1 MKKYALVLEG
11 GGARGAYQIGAY
23 KALKEEGYE
32 FKAVIGTSIGAINAA
47 LIVQG
52 DEEKLEELWR
62 NLSFGDLINVDEN
75 KVQDLI
81 VNKNLTKDNL
91 SEITRVTTDALKSL
105 GINTDKERELL
116 ERYVDEEK
124 IRKSKI
130 RFGLVTFNLSD
141 FKAEKLFIEDIPK
154 GKLIDYLMASSNL
167 PVFKRAKI
175 EDKNYLDGGAVDN
188 CSVEM
193 LYDAGY
199 KNVVAVRLFLRNRIR
214 KYYSLKKNEDLNL
227 EMIVP
232 SENLPYILNFETS
245 SLNNIIDYGYVDT
258 IKQIEKL
265 NGTYYAIEE
274 VNKSIIE
281 NSVKQI
287 KPLDALEVVRYANIK
302 LNVGE
307 NVIDVLISKAIPK
320 IEKTTFEK
328 KKVSLCE
335 QILDIV
341 EFVAS
346 NEKISKNEIYTYDKL
361 LKAVKENMK
370 NIDAKNLTDIEKAAY
385 TLIQKI

>member
-47 LIVQG
+47 LIAQG

-62 NLSFGDLINVDEN
+62 NLSFGDLINVDNN

-81 VNKNLTKDNL
+81 VNKNITKDNL
-91 SEITRVTTDALKSL
+91 SEITKVTTDALKSL

-124 IRKSKI
+124 IRKSRI

-154 GKLIDYLMASSNL
+154 GKLVDYLMASSNL
-167 PVFKRAKI
+167 PIFKRAKI

-199 KNVVAVRLFLRNRIR
+199 KNIVAVRLFLRNRIR

-265 NGTYYAIEE
+265 NGTYYAIEK
-274 VNKSIIE
+274 VSKNIIE
-281 NSVKQI
+281 NSVNQI
-287 KPLDALEVVRYANIK
+287 KPFDALEIVKYANIK

-307 NVIDVLISKAIPK
+307 NVKDILISKAIPK
-320 IEKTTFEK
+320 IERNTFVK
-328 KKVSLCE
+328 KKAHLYE
-335 QILDIV
+335 QILDII

-361 LKAVKENMK
+361 LKMVKEKIK
-370 NIDAKNLTDIEKAAY
+370 NIDANNLSQIEKAAY

>member
-307 NVIDVLISKAIPK
+307 NVKDVLISKAIPK

>member
-105 GINTDKERELL
+105 GINTDKEREIL

-281 NSVKQI
+281 NSVNQI
-287 KPLDALEVVRYANIK
+287 KPFDALEIVKYANIK

-307 NVIDVLISKAIPK
+307 NVKDVLISKAIPK

>member
-361 LKAVKENMK
+361 LKVVKENMK

>member
-62 NLSFGDLINVDEN
+62 NLSFGDLINVDDN

-154 GKLIDYLMASSNL
+154 GKLVDYLMASSNL

>member
-47 LIVQG
+47 LIAQG

-62 NLSFGDLINVDEN
+62 NLSFGDLINVDNN

-81 VNKNLTKDNL
+81 VNKNITKDNL
-91 SEITRVTTDALKSL
+91 SEITKVTTDALKSL

-116 ERYVDEEK
+116 ERYVDEGK

-154 GKLIDYLMASSNL
+154 GKLVDYLMASSNL
-167 PVFKRAKI
+167 PIFKRAKI

-199 KNVVAVRLFLRNRIR
+199 KNIVAVRLFLRNRIR

-265 NGTYYAIEE
+265 NGTYYAIEK
-274 VNKSIIE
+274 VSKNIIE
-281 NSVKQI
+281 NSVNQI
-287 KPLDALEVVRYANIK
+287 KPFDALEIVKYANIK

-307 NVIDVLISKAIPK
+307 NVKDILISKAIPK
-320 IEKTTFEK
+320 IERNTFVK
-328 KKVSLCE
+328 KKAHLYE
-335 QILDIV
+335 QILDII

-346 NEKISKNEIYTYDKL
+346 NEKISKNEIYTYDKI
-361 LKAVKENMK
+361 LKMVKEKIK
-370 NIDAKNLTDIEKAAY
+370 NIDANNLSQIEKAAY

>member
-62 NLSFGDLINVDEN
+62 NLSFGDLINVDDN

-346 NEKISKNEIYTYDKL
+346 NEKISKNVIYTYDKL
-361 LKAVKENMK
+361 LKVVKENMK

>member
-154 GKLIDYLMASSNL
+154 GKLVDYLMASSNL

-361 LKAVKENMK
+361 LKVVKENMK

>member
-1 MKKYALVLEG
+1 MLLVFDIGNTNMGLGVFKGKK
-11 GGARGAYQIGAY
+11 
-23 KALKEEGYE
+23 
-32 FKAVIGTSIGAINAA
+32 
-47 LIVQG
+47 LI
-52 DEEKLEELWR
+52 KNWR
-62 NLSFGDLINVDEN
+62 
-75 KVQDLI
+75 
-81 VNKNLTKDNL
+81 
-91 SEITRVTTDALKSL
+91 
-105 GINTDKERELL
+105 INTDKERELL

-193 LYDAGY
+193 LYEAGY

-307 NVIDVLISKAIPK
+307 NVKDVLISKAIPK

-361 LKAVKENMK
+361 LKMVKEKIK
-370 NIDAKNLTDIEKAAY
+370 NIDANNLSQIEKAAY

>member
-47 LIVQG
+47 LIAQG

-62 NLSFGDLINVDEN
+62 NLSFGDLINVDNN

-81 VNKNLTKDNL
+81 VNKNITKDNL
-91 SEITRVTTDALKSL
+91 SEITKVTTDALKSL

-116 ERYVDEEK
+116 ERYVDEGK

-154 GKLIDYLMASSNL
+154 GKLVDYLMASSNL
-167 PVFKRAKI
+167 PIFKRAKI

-199 KNVVAVRLFLRNRIR
+199 KNIVAVRLFLRNRIR

-265 NGTYYAIEE
+265 NGTYYAIEK
-274 VNKSIIE
+274 VSKNIIE
-281 NSVKQI
+281 NSVNQI
-287 KPLDALEVVRYANIK
+287 KPFDALEIVKYANIK

-307 NVIDVLISKAIPK
+307 NVKDILISKAIPK
-320 IEKTTFEK
+320 IERNTFVK
-328 KKVSLCE
+328 KKAHLYE
-335 QILDIV
+335 QILDII

>member
-62 NLSFGDLINVDEN
+62 NLSFGDLINVDDN

-307 NVIDVLISKAIPK
+307 NVKDVLISKAIPK

>member
-62 NLSFGDLINVDEN
+62 NLSFGDLINVDNN

-81 VNKNLTKDNL
+81 VNKNITKDNL
-91 SEITRVTTDALKSL
+91 SEITKVTTDALKSL

-116 ERYVDEEK
+116 ERYVDEGK

-154 GKLIDYLMASSNL
+154 GKLVDYLMASSNL
-167 PVFKRAKI
+167 PIFKRAKI

-199 KNVVAVRLFLRNRIR
+199 KNIVAVRLFLRNRIR

-265 NGTYYAIEE
+265 NGTYYAIEK
-274 VNKSIIE
+274 VSKNIIE
-281 NSVKQI
+281 NSVNQI
-287 KPLDALEVVRYANIK
+287 KPFDALEIVKYANIK

-307 NVIDVLISKAIPK
+307 NVKDILISKAIPK
-320 IEKTTFEK
+320 IERNTFVK
-328 KKVSLCE
+328 KKAHLYE
-335 QILDIV
+335 QILDII

-361 LKAVKENMK
+361 LKMVKEKINY
-370 NIDAKNLTDIEKAAY
+370 IDANNLSQIEKAAY

>member
-47 LIVQG
+47 LIAQG

-62 NLSFGDLINVDEN
+62 NLSFGDLINVDNN

-81 VNKNLTKDNL
+81 VNKNITKDNL
-91 SEITRVTTDALKSL
+91 SEITKVTTDALKSL

-124 IRKSKI
+124 IRKSRI

-154 GKLIDYLMASSNL
+154 GKLVDYLMASSNL
-167 PVFKRAKI
+167 PIFKRAKI

-199 KNVVAVRLFLRNRIR
+199 KNIVAVRLFLRNRIR

-265 NGTYYAIEE
+265 NGTYYAIEK
-274 VNKSIIE
+274 VSKNIIE
-281 NSVKQI
+281 NSVYQI
-287 KPLDALEVVRYANIK
+287 KPLDALEIVKYANIK

-307 NVIDVLISKAIPK
+307 NVKDILISKAIPK
-320 IEKTTFEK
+320 IERNTFVK
-328 KKVSLCE
+328 KKVHLYE
-335 QILDIV
+335 QILDII

-361 LKAVKENMK
+361 LKMVKEKINY
-370 NIDAKNLTDIEKAAY
+370 IDANNLSQIEKAAY

>member
-47 LIVQG
+47 LIAQG

-62 NLSFGDLINVDEN
+62 NLSFGDLINVDNN

-81 VNKNLTKDNL
+81 VNKNITKDNL
-91 SEITRVTTDALKSL
+91 SEITKVTTDALKSL

-116 ERYVDEEK
+116 ERYVDEGK

-141 FKAEKLFIEDIPK
+141 FKAEKVFIEDIPK
-154 GKLIDYLMASSNL
+154 GKLVDYLMASSNL
-167 PVFKRAKI
+167 PIFKRAKI

-199 KNVVAVRLFLRNRIR
+199 KNIVAVRLFLRNRIR

-265 NGTYYAIEE
+265 NGTYYAIEK
-274 VNKSIIE
+274 VSKNIIE
-281 NSVKQI
+281 NSVYQI
-287 KPLDALEVVRYANIK
+287 KPLDALEIVKYANIK

-307 NVIDVLISKAIPK
+307 NVKDILISKAIPK
-320 IEKTTFEK
+320 IERNTFVK
-328 KKVSLCE
+328 KKVHLYE
-335 QILDIV
+335 QILDII

-361 LKAVKENMK
+361 LKMVKEKIK
-370 NIDAKNLTDIEKAAY
+370 NIDANNLSQIEKAAY

>member
-62 NLSFGDLINVDEN
+62 NLSFGDLINVDDN

-307 NVIDVLISKAIPK
+307 NVIDVLILKAIPK

-361 LKAVKENMK
+361 LKVVKENMK

>member
-62 NLSFGDLINVDEN
+62 NLSFGDLINVDDN

-154 GKLIDYLMASSNL
+154 GKLVDYLMASSNL

-307 NVIDVLISKAIPK
+307 NVKDVLISKAIPK

-361 LKAVKENMK
+361 LNVVKENMK

>member
-47 LIVQG
+47 LIAQG

-62 NLSFGDLINVDEN
+62 NLSFGDLINVDNN

-81 VNKNLTKDNL
+81 VNKNITKDNL
-91 SEITRVTTDALKSL
+91 SEITKVTTDALKSL

-116 ERYVDEEK
+116 ERYVDEGK

-154 GKLIDYLMASSNL
+154 GKLVDYLMASSNL
-167 PVFKRAKI
+167 PIFKRAKI

-199 KNVVAVRLFLRNRIR
+199 KNIVAVRLFLRNRIR

-265 NGTYYAIEE
+265 NGTYYAIEK
-274 VNKSIIE
+274 VSKNIIE
-281 NSVKQI
+281 NSVNQI
-287 KPLDALEVVRYANIK
+287 KPFDALEIVKYANIK

-307 NVIDVLISKAIPK
+307 NVKDILISKAIPK
-320 IEKTTFEK
+320 IERNTFVK
-328 KKVSLCE
+328 KKAHLYE
-335 QILDIV
+335 QILDII

-361 LKAVKENMK
+361 LKMVKEK
-370 NIDAKNLTDIEKAAY
+370 IKSIDANNLSQIEKAAY

>member
-47 LIVQG
+47 LIAQG

-62 NLSFGDLINVDEN
+62 NLSFDDLINVDNN

-81 VNKNLTKDNL
+81 VNKNITKDNL
-91 SEITRVTTDALKSL
+91 SEITKVTTDALKSL

-124 IRKSKI
+124 IRKSRI

-154 GKLIDYLMASSNL
+154 GKLVDYLMASSNL
-167 PVFKRAKI
+167 PIFKRAKI

-199 KNVVAVRLFLRNRIR
+199 KNIVAVRLFLRNRIR

-265 NGTYYAIEE
+265 NGTYYAIEK
-274 VNKSIIE
+274 VSKNIIE
-281 NSVKQI
+281 NSVYQI
-287 KPLDALEVVRYANIK
+287 KPLDALEIVKYANIK

-307 NVIDVLISKAIPK
+307 NVKDILISKAIPK
-320 IEKTTFEK
+320 IERNTFVK
-328 KKVSLCE
+328 KKVHLYE
-335 QILDIV
+335 QILDII

-361 LKAVKENMK
+361 LKMVKEKINY
-370 NIDAKNLTDIEKAAY
+370 IDANNLSQIEKAAY

>member
-47 LIVQG
+47 LIAQG

-62 NLSFGDLINVDEN
+62 NLSFGDLINVDNN

-81 VNKNLTKDNL
+81 VNKNITKDNL
-91 SEITRVTTDALKSL
+91 SEITKVTTDALKSL

-116 ERYVDEEK
+116 ERYVDEGK

-154 GKLIDYLMASSNL
+154 GKLVDYLMASSNL
-167 PVFKRAKI
+167 PIFKRAKI

-199 KNVVAVRLFLRNRIR
+199 KNIVAVRLFLRNRIR

-265 NGTYYAIEE
+265 NGTYYAIEK
-274 VNKSIIE
+274 VSKNIIE
-281 NSVKQI
+281 NSVNQI
-287 KPLDALEVVRYANIK
+287 KPFDALEIVKYANIK

-307 NVIDVLISKAIPK
+307 NVKDILISKAIPK
-320 IEKTTFEK
+320 IERNTFVK
-328 KKVSLCE
+328 KKVHLYE
-335 QILDIV
+335 QILDII

-361 LKAVKENMK
+361 LKMVKEKINY
-370 NIDAKNLTDIEKAAY
+370 IDANNLSQIEKAAY

>member
-32 FKAVIGTSIGAINAA
+32 FNAVIGTSIGAINAA
-47 LIVQG
+47 LIAQG

-62 NLSFGDLINVDEN
+62 NLSFDDLINVDNN

-81 VNKNLTKDNL
+81 VNKNITKDNL
-91 SEITRVTTDALKSL
+91 SEITKVTTDALKSL

-124 IRKSKI
+124 IRKSRI

-154 GKLIDYLMASSNL
+154 GKLVDYLMASSNL
-167 PVFKRAKI
+167 PIFKRAKI

-199 KNVVAVRLFLRNRIR
+199 KNIVAVRLFLRNRIR

-265 NGTYYAIEE
+265 NGTYYAIEK
-274 VNKSIIE
+274 VSKNIIE
-281 NSVKQI
+281 NSVNQI
-287 KPLDALEVVRYANIK
+287 KPFDALEIVKYANIK

-307 NVIDVLISKAIPK
+307 NVKDILISKAIPK
-320 IEKTTFEK
+320 IERNTFVK
-328 KKVSLCE
+328 KKAHLYE
-335 QILDIV
+335 QILDII

-361 LKAVKENMK
+361 LKMLKEKTK
-370 NIDAKNLTDIEKAAY
+370 NIDANNLSQIEKAAY

>member
-62 NLSFGDLINVDEN
+62 NLSFGDLINVDDN

-361 LKAVKENMK
+361 LKVVKENMK

>member
-141 FKAEKLFIEDIPK
+141 FKAEKLFIEDIPE
-154 GKLIDYLMASSNL
+154 GKLIDYLLASSNL

-361 LKAVKENMK
+361 LKVVKENMK